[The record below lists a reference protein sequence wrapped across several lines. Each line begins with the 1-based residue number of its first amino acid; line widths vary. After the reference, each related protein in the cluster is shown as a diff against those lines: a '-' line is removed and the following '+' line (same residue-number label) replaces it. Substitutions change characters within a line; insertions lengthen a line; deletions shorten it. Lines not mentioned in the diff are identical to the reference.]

1 MNLLSENEKSANL
14 AAAKVMRITVI
25 VFAMVLLLDIIGIF
39 TVKLPVMITAFLI
52 GCVFLLIPTLLVN
65 VLKNEGKWVK
75 YVIVL
80 SSIIF
85 TAIVTVTLA
94 YHAVLL
100 FVYPI
105 AIASLYFLKK
115 LNYFTVVFTLIA
127 VSVGQLLCFK
137 FQFVKDDNFASVKT
151 CLLYGI
157 LPRAMV
163 LICISAIF
171 TMLSSRTASML
182 GSLMG
187 AEQQRILR
195 EKSLEVSER
204 LIQTVTELDS
214 ISTAAAVANRSIA
227 DESGN
232 VMKDS
237 EDNFSHIKS
246 VEESMNHISD
256 NLRDLSEMSARI
268 AELTKRADQ
277 ITAENDS
284 KMSAAAASMDEICK
298 GTEESKEII
307 SKLSEQSK
315 KIVEIAEVIS
325 DISMQTNI
333 LALNASVEAAHA
345 GEHGRGFSVVADEIK
360 KLSEQTKEA
369 ASEIGEIIADV
380 TQNISGT
387 VEAMEN
393 NAVLTREGMNSM
405 EEMKASAEQLSHSNR
420 EISVNISD
428 MNSVIKNVADSGENV
443 SKKLVSVS
451 GNIANNCSA
460 VQHMAAAIQENSA
473 GTENLGFMVKNIRQM
488 AGELEQLTK

>member
-1 MNLLSENEKSANL
+1 MGLLSENEKSANR
-14 AAAKVMRITVI
+14 AAAQVMRVTML
-25 VFAMVLLLDIIGIF
+25 VFAAVLVLDILGIF
-39 TVKLPVMITAFLI
+39 TVRLPVMITAFII
-52 GCVFLLIPTLLVN
+52 GCVLLFIPTLLVN
-65 VLKNEGKWVK
+65 ILKAEGNWVK
-75 YVIVL
+75 YVIVVVAVL
-80 SSIIF
+80 F
-85 TAIVTVTLA
+85 TAILTVTLA
-94 YHAVLL
+94 YHAVILY
-100 FVYPI
+100 VYPI

-115 LNYFTVVFTLIA
+115 LNNFTVVLTLAA
-127 VSVGQLLCFK
+127 VSVGQLLAYK
-137 FQFVKDDNFASVKT
+137 YQFVGDKNFISVKT
-151 CLLYGI
+151 CVFYGI

-187 AEQQRILR
+187 AEQQRIMR

-204 LIQTVTELDS
+204 LIQTVSELDG
-214 ISTAAAVANRSIA
+214 ISAAAAEANRSIA
-227 DESGN
+227 NESEN

-237 EDNFSHIKS
+237 EANLTHIKS

-268 AELTKRADQ
+268 AELTKRADE
-277 ITAENDS
+277 ITADNDR

-298 GTEESKEII
+298 GTDESKEII
-307 SKLSEQSK
+307 AKLSQQSK

-345 GEHGRGFSVVADEIK
+345 GEHGKGFAVVAGEIK
-360 KLSEQTKEA
+360 KLSEQTKAA
-369 ASEIGEIIADV
+369 ASEIGDIITDV
-380 TQNISGT
+380 THNISGT

-405 EEMKASAEQLSHSNR
+405 EEMKASAEQLSHSNS
-420 EISVNISD
+420 EISSNIAD
-428 MNSVIKNVADSGENV
+428 MNAVIKNVANSGQNV
-443 SKKLVSVS
+443 SGKLVSVS
-451 GNIANNCSA
+451 GNIANNCGA
-460 VQHMAAAIQENSA
+460 VQHVAAAIQENSA

-488 AGELEQLTK
+488 AVELEQLTK